1 MLDMP
6 TILELR
12 PRSADGI
19 YAVPYRSRR
28 GRKPQ
33 RLPDGSIVER
43 PTAEERREAPE
54 RPATCFELAAGGGP
68 ATIHHANLGL
78 IAGFLVFEGVYLLPS
93 GDIAAVYGA
102 EAVPIGT
109 EAKIEEH

>member
-1 MLDMP
+1 MSEMP

-12 PRSADGI
+12 SRSADGI
-19 YAVPYRSRR
+19 YAVPFRARH

-43 PTAEERREAPE
+43 PTPEERCEAPDC
-54 RPATCFELAAGGGP
+54 PAACLEVATGGGP

-78 IAGFLVFEGVYLLPS
+78 IAGFLVFEGV
-93 GDIAAVYGA
+93 
-102 EAVPIGT
+102 
-109 EAKIEEH
+109 

>member
-1 MLDMP
+1 MPDIP

-12 PRSADGI
+12 SRSAEGI

-43 PTAEERREAPE
+43 PTPEERCEAPD
-54 RPATCFELAAGGGP
+54 RPAECFEVATGGGP

-78 IAGFLVFEGVYLLPS
+78 IAGFLAFEGVYLLPS
-93 GDIAAVYGA
+93 GDVAAVYGA
-102 EAVPIGT
+102 EAVPIG
-109 EAKIEEH
+109 EPSASA

>member
-1 MLDMP
+1 MSDMT

-12 PRSADGI
+12 RRSADGI

-33 RLPDGSIVER
+33 RLPDGLIVER
-43 PTAEERREAPE
+43 PTPEERSEAPDC
-54 RPATCFELAAGGGP
+54 PAACLEVAAGGGP

-93 GDIAAVYGA
+93 GDVAAVYGA
-102 EAVPIGT
+102 EAIPIG
-109 EAKIEEH
+109 